1 MTGQGLDEDDIRK
14 RDEEANIYRVHQTN
28 AAEKQR
34 WKNAVLLKS
43 CASGSVK
50 KALSLVLSGDVCFCQ
65 EATEP
70 AQWKTAT
77 FRPSQS
83 MEHPIAISVCP

>member
-1 MTGQGLDEDDIRK
+1 MKTIFANEMKKQIFVVSTK
-14 RDEEANIYRVHQTN
+14 RTRL
-28 AAEKQR
+28 KKKR
-34 WKNAVLLKS
+34 WENAVLLKN

-50 KALSLVLSGDVCFCQ
+50 KALSLVLSDDVCFCQ

-70 AQWKTAT
+70 TQWKTAT

-83 MEHPIAISVCP
+83 MEYPIAISLCP